1 MVIGTGKLIQPLNA
15 GTFKHKDLLSD
26 ATLESEEAIL
36 EGDEK
41 EKYLAFIRR
50 TLQWRPETDRPLLS
64 WPGIHGFIVLR
75 RETLRRV
82 IKQ

>member
-1 MVIGTGKLIQPLNA
+1 MVIGTGKLIQPPNA

-41 EKYLAFIRR
+41 EKFLAFIRR
-50 TLQWRPETDRPLLS
+50 TLQWRPEDRPSAAELARDPWFHSLKEGDS
-64 WPGIHGFIVLR
+64 EEGN
-75 RETLRRV
+75 
-82 IKQ
+82 